1 MHTSGVYAASCPTPQ
16 AARLRKPLGLHL
28 RKLVLFC
35 LCIFVIAG
43 CAEKDAKLPVMPK
56 VPDEE
61 LRKSI
66 TNQAHQVDQTV
77 IDGWFFGEEPRLF
90 KSAYRKTTPEEKAAF
105 AMDYAKMIADSG
117 QRMEVKWD
125 SYVPYSKRREFATQW
140 WSDPA
145 HDTEYVK
152 QDPRYKVMW
161 IHEALLDGSELWWRS
176 YERLGGE
183 RVPAPAV
190 LAHDAEQSLVSKY
203 SESDHN
209 PGSFST
215 QPR

>member
-1 MHTSGVYAASCPTPQ
+1 MQQAARLLQQ

-28 RKLVLFC
+28 HKLALLCFC
-35 LCIFVIAG
+35 ILAIAG
-43 CAEKDAKLPVMPK
+43 CSEQSATPPVLPK
-56 VPDEE
+56 VPDDE

-66 TNQAHQVDQTV
+66 TDQAHQVDQTV
-77 IDGWFFGEEPRLF
+77 IDGWFFGQEPRLF
-90 KSAYRKTTPEEKAAF
+90 KSAYRKTTPEQKAAF
-105 AMDYAKMIADSG
+105 AMDYAKMITNSG
-117 QRMEVKWD
+117 QQMEVKWD
-125 SYVPYSKRREFATQW
+125 SYVPYSKRRDFASQW

-145 HDTEYVK
+145 HDTEFVK
-152 QDPRYKVMW
+152 QDPKYKVMW

-176 YERLGGE
+176 YERLGGAS
-183 RVPAPAV
+183 VPPPAV

-203 SESDHN
+203 SESDNN

>member
-1 MHTSGVYAASCPTPQ
+1 MNFFLR
-16 AARLRKPLGLHL
+16 RLALLGIG
-28 RKLVLFC
+28 LFV
-35 LCIFVIAG
+35 FAG
-43 CAEKDAKLPVMPK
+43 CSDQPATPRLMPK
-56 VPDEE
+56 VPEE
-61 LRKSI
+61 QLKKSI
-66 TNQAHQVDQTV
+66 TEQAHQVDQTV
-77 IDGWFFGEEPRLF
+77 IDGWFFGQEPRLF
-90 KSAYRKTTPEEKAAF
+90 KSGYRKTTPEQKADF
-105 AMDYAKMIADSG
+105 AMDYAKMVADSG
-117 QRMEVKWD
+117 QQMDVKWD
-125 SYVPYSKRREFATQW
+125 SYIPYSKRRDFATAW

-152 QDPRYKVMW
+152 QDPKYKVLW

-176 YERLGGE
+176 YERLGSPQ
-183 RVPAPAV
+183 VPPQAV